1 LNNRIHSL
9 FQVTARSAGARH
21 GLLMSGATLLAGG
34 FDYLVNVL
42 VGRMLVPA
50 EFSVFVTVAA
60 LLQVLVYM
68 TNVIRNVV
76 AFYTAQLTVQDQAE
90 AKIGAFLRQR
100 WRWAWRWGLPAAAVM
115 ALISPWLAA
124 LLRIDNP
131 WPLWAGSALLL
142 FLFLRPVTDGTLQ
155 GLQYFLGLGA
165 VQVIQ
170 AFLRLLL
177 APALILVGWQAAGAI
192 FSLPL
197 ASLGALLLALWLL
210 RGYLEAGRNG
220 AALPTSEISRQYSA
234 YTLVGLLAFALMV
247 NLDAIV
253 VKRVFS
259 PEIAGQYGPVV
270 TLGKINLFIPLGI
283 GMVLFP
289 KATQRQAEGRDA
301 RPVLLLALAATL
313 LPGLGLTAVYFL
325 FPGPLVQT
333 VFTDAY
339 ADPGLVLGW
348 VGLATTLYAGINI
361 WLSYAL
367 STGRPL
373 YIYALAVIVAGQ
385 ITAMALFNDTL
396 LFIATIMVVTGL
408 LGNLSGL
415 LLIIGMVSGDSH
427 FKHS

>member
-1 LNNRIHSL
+1 MTNRLQSFI
-9 FQVTARSAGARH
+9 QAAARSAGARH
-21 GLLMSGATLLAGG
+21 GLLMSGATLVAGG

-42 VGRMLVPA
+42 VGRMLLPA

-76 AFYTAQLTVQDQAE
+76 AFYTAQLTVQPQAE
-90 AKIGAFLRQR
+90 ESVGAFLRER
-100 WRWAWRWGLPAAAVM
+100 WRWAWRWGLPATAVM
-115 ALISPWLAA
+115 AFISPWLAT
-124 LLRIDNP
+124 LLRIDSP
-131 WPLWAGSALLL
+131 WPLWAGSVLLL

-155 GLQYFLGLGA
+155 GLQSFLGLGA
-165 VQVIQ
+165 VQVLQ

-177 APALILVGWQAAGAI
+177 APVLILAGWQAAGAI

-210 RGYLEAGRNG
+210 RGYLEAGGRP
-220 AALPTSEISRQYSA
+220 ATASTWEISRYYSA

-247 NLDAIV
+247 NLDAII

-289 KATQRQAEGRDA
+289 KATQRQAAGRDA

-313 LPGLGLTAVYFL
+313 LPGLVLTAVYFL

-333 VFTDAY
+333 VFTDVY
-339 ADPGLVLGW
+339 TDPGLVLGW

-373 YIYALAVIVAGQ
+373 YIYVLAAIVAGQ
-385 ITAMALFNDTL
+385 IVSMALFNDTIL
-396 LFIATIMVVTGL
+396 LIATVMVVTGF
-408 LGNLSGL
+408 LGNLAGL
-415 LLIIGMVSGDSH
+415 LIVVVL
-427 FKHS
+427 KETNR